1 MGDLLFVVTGCA
13 GVIGSHVAKRLLER
27 GDRVIGIDNLN
38 DYYDVR
44 LKERNITALSK
55 YHNFEFHREDIR
67 DREAVERVI
76 NGEDVY
82 SIIHIAALVGVRA
95 SVVDPSSYY
104 ETNVMGSLNLLE
116 CARSVRLSNFVI
128 ASSSSVYGDIPE
140 MPLSELD
147 RTDKPISPY
156 AASKKCCEVTC
167 YTYSLVYGLPVTCLR
182 FFTVYGPGGRP
193 DMAPFK
199 FLDAV
204 HREEPILVYG
214 DGSSERDYTYV
225 DDIVSGVVAAAAN
238 PFDFEIINLG
248 NAEPVTLNN
257 FIATVEEVVGK
268 KARRVVK
275 PKQVGDVMRTCADIN
290 KARRL
295 LDYKPGTSLFDG
307 LVATYQWYLRE
318 IAGR

>member
-1 MGDLLFVVTGCA
+1 MGDRLFLVTGCA
-13 GVIGSHVAKRLLER
+13 GFIGSHVAKRLLER

-55 YHNFEFHREDIR
+55 CGDFEFHREDIR
-67 DREAVERVI
+67 DREAVERI
-76 NGEDVY
+76 IGGEDVY
-82 SIIHIAALVGVRA
+82 SVIHIAALVGVRA

-104 ETNVMGSLNLLE
+104 ETNVMGSLNLME
-116 CARSVRLSNFVI
+116 CARSVSPSNFVI
-128 ASSSSVYGDIPE
+128 ASSSSVYGDSLA

-147 RTDKPISPY
+147 RTDEPISPY
-156 AASKKCCEVTC
+156 AASKKCCETTC
-167 YTYSLVYGLPVTCLR
+167 YAYSLAYGISVTCLR

-204 HREEPILVYG
+204 HRGEQILVYG

-225 DDIVSGVVAAAAN
+225 NDIVAGVVTAADT

-248 NAEPVTLNN
+248 NAESVTLND

-268 KARRVVK
+268 KARRVAR
-275 PKQVGDVMRTCADIN
+275 PMQVGDVKRTCADID
-290 KARRL
+290 KAGRL
-295 LDYKPGTSLFDG
+295 LDYRPATSLDEG
-307 LVATYQWYLRE
+307 LIATYQWYLQE